1 MALENRDGIF
11 HSHLQIYFSRSMEAG
26 RSYKADHPSAICFLY
41 LVYMPYDLPS
51 SRIFLAESKED
62 PLTEKILAL

>member
-11 HSHLQIYFSRSMEAG
+11 HSHFQICFSRSMEGG

-41 LVYMPYDLPS
+41 LVYMPDLPS
-51 SRIFLAESKED
+51 TRIFLAESKED
-62 PLTEKILAL
+62 PLTEKILAP